1 MDSSK
6 TVWMIFLEIHE
17 FKPRKIPF
25 SAMNVYVFHFVS
37 CRVKRILIFVSN
49 KFVNTGNHYEKGR

>member
-25 SAMNVYVFHFVS
+25 SAMNVYVFSFRFLSGKKNSYICV
-37 CRVKRILIFVSN
+37 
-49 KFVNTGNHYEKGR
+49 